1 MTVKL
6 IEKKCTVYA
15 PVKAYA
21 EKKVGKLERFF
32 KGDAEAVVTFQIEK
46 KKFRVE
52 ITVRSGSTYF
62 RAEETTTD
70 MMASIDAAVSSMER
84 QIRKNKTRLEKRIR
98 TDAFVRTAEETEP
111 PVEEAEETEFEVVR
125 SKRFNIKP
133 MSVEEAILQM
143 NLLGHNFFVF
153 RDEDNDESF
162 AVVYT
167 RKDGGYGLIEDEK

>member
-6 IEKKCTVYA
+6 IEKKCTVFA

-98 TDAFVRTAEETEP
+98 TDAFVRTVEENEP
-111 PVEEAEETEFEVVR
+111 PVEEEAEFEIVR
-125 SKRFNIKP
+125 SKKFTIKP
-133 MSVEEAILQM
+133 MSAEEAILQM

-153 RDEDNDESF
+153 RDEENDESF
-162 AVVYT
+162 AVVYS